1 MRGHSSTELN
11 SRLSRRALRRRTVFR
26 PTPRARF
33 CRRAS
38 AFRAS
43 RSESRAVTRTEVSVC
58 TTRHR
63 PSGRQRKPLGVPFSL
78 LTDIVLPP
86 AVALSARR
94 RGLIVSRQAK
104 PAGPGSRPE
113 LARPGG
119 LAPPGSH
126 CRSRIPGRPN
136 TGVPPR
142 GISRGKCLQARHLLV
157 SKRRA
162 TAAASETHGTAG
174 LIFLSVKATCPYRKA
189 GTSAFHRAS
198 LHCLRWQD
206 PWSGCHC

>member
-1 MRGHSSTELN
+1 MRGVADASSMRRLYPRALERARTGRGNGPGRSPANRQCPTAAMRGHSSTELN

-86 AVALSARR
+86 AVALVSAAAGSDSEQASETPGA
-94 RGLIVSRQAK
+94 GL
-104 PAGPGSRPE
+104 E
-113 LARPGG
+113 ART
-119 LAPPGSH
+119 
-126 CRSRIPGRPN
+126 R
-136 TGVPPR
+136 PPR
-142 GISRGKCLQARHLLV
+142 GPRAPRIALPEPDSGPSAHRRSASAYLTRKMSASTASARLE
-157 SKRRA
+157 
-162 TAAASETHGTAG
+162 AARNRCS
-174 LIFLSVKATCPYRKA
+174 
-189 GTSAFHRAS
+189 
-198 LHCLRWQD
+198 Q
-206 PWSGCHC
+206 